1 MIMTLDINQ
10 ADTRLIERQAALGNM
25 TSGEFIIN
33 AARKAARNAEYLAKI
48 DRGIAQMNEGK
59 YRTVTDEEL
68 EEIRNNARIVEHS
81 TEKIS
86 HGAGTILTWE
96 QLEKLAHG

>member
-33 AARKAARNAEYLAKI
+33 AA
-48 DRGIAQMNEGK
+48 
-59 YRTVTDEEL
+59 
-68 EEIRNNARIVEHS
+68 
-81 TEKIS
+81 
-86 HGAGTILTWE
+86 
-96 QLEKLAHG
+96 